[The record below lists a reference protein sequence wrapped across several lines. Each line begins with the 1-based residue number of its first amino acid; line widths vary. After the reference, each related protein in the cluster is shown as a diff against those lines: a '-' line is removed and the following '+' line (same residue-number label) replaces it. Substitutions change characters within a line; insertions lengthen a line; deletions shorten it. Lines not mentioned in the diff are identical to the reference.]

1 MEGTKERSQALFRLG
16 KLRLEEAMH
25 TNQSLDLVIEENSVS
40 DAESHKIIA
49 QAPFRLL

>member
-25 TNQSLDLVIEENSVS
+25 TNQSLNLVLENSVS
-40 DAESHKIIA
+40 EAESHKIA